1 VRVGGARNVID
12 DPTTIGAIQTMN
24 TDILNTAV
32 QAGLTSQGYT
42 TARAPKLD
50 NVDAVKAKTDNLPA
64 DPAGVSDLASIDV
77 SACKLAADG
86 LDNVVVDEPTGDPA
100 GWSFAKCL
108 RWLIMRFMNKHTSD
122 NFTGIVVHNA
132 DDTVSTSQSVTEN
145 SGVKAVSKIT
155 L

>member
-1 VRVGGARNVID
+1 M
-12 DPTTIGAIQTMN
+12 P
-24 TDILNTAV
+24 
-32 QAGLTSQGYT
+32 
-42 TARAPKLD
+42 ARAPKLD
-50 NVDAVKAKTDNLPA
+50 NVDVAVSTRNAVAPNTVAPDNAGISAIQAKTDNLPA
-64 DPAGVSDLASIDV
+64 DPVGVSDLDSVDT

-122 NFTGIVVHNA
+122 NFNGIVVHKD
-132 DDTVSTSQSVTEN
+132 DDTVLTSQPVTEV
-145 SGVKAVSKIT
+145 SGVKSVGKVT